1 MSQCIPNNLKE
12 MSNINADIRYRGLS
26 KVDIHVITNSET
38 TVKNKAEIN
47 QELLYRYIVIY
58 NDPFSIGIKD
68 TIPKEVLAENKNSG
82 IIRIQMSLS
91 F

>member
-26 KVDIHVITNSET
+26 KVDIYVITNSET

-47 QELLYRYIVIY
+47 QELLYRYRLLY